1 MKKLNAVIM
10 LFLLWYEFRFICN
23 AFEWEITVNE
33 ILDPGK
39 EERGGNP

>member
-1 MKKLNAVIM
+1 MILN
-10 LFLLWYEFRFICN
+10 LDSCN
-23 AFEWEITVNE
+23 AFECEITVNE